1 MALTASIDVDSVNA
15 MVGAIRKARL
25 VVADGNVPTPT
36 LERIVRLCDSYDV
49 QFAFEPTTDHRYHT
63 APDCVPYCVCARAYV
78 RACSRLDTF
87 PRTDTDPDP
96 APAPDPRPYVF
107 AS

>member
-36 LERIVRLCDSYDV
+36 LERIVRLCDSYNV
-49 QFAFEPTTDHRYHT
+49 QFAFGPTTDHRYHT
-63 APDCVPYCVCARAYV
+63 APDCVPVPALSCACARAYV
-78 RACSRLDTF
+78 HAYSSLPLPSHRS
-87 PRTDTDPDP
+87 
-96 APAPDPRPYVF
+96 
-107 AS
+107 